1 MNKLLYTYS
10 NAFTDQNNPVI
21 RIIANYYYNSKLQYH
36 RSRPIPYAMTQ
47 RIDNEIDRLWE
58 EDIIEPI
65 EISD

>member
-47 RIDNEIDRLWE
+47 RIDNEIDRL
-58 EDIIEPI
+58 
-65 EISD
+65 